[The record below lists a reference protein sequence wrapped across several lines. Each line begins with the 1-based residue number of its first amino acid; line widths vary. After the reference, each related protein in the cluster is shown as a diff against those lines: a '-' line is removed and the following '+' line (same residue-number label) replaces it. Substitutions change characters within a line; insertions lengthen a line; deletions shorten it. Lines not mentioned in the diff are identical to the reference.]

1 MTIKQEIATLTGAI
15 SNIKTEIINKGQSV
29 STSDTVASLP
39 SKIDAIS
46 NKFGENYSKT
56 PLKDTIEGTIQYLYD
71 TELDYVRPYMFSGCL
86 DFTKAYFTNLIKIC
100 PHAFDGCFNFKT
112 LILDSDSIVYLE
124 DSNAFNNTQINEIY
138 VKDSLLVTYQK
149 DTNWKSLK
157 EKLKAISTLK

>member
-29 STSDTVASLP
+29 SASDTVASLP
-39 SKIDAIS
+39 SKIDVIS
-46 NKFGENYSKT
+46 NKLGENYSKS
-56 PLKDTIEGTIQYLYD
+56 PLKDIIEGTIQYLYD

-112 LILDSDSIVYLE
+112 LVLDSDSIVYLE

-149 DTNWKSLK
+149 DTNWTSLK

>member
-29 STSDTVASLP
+29 SASDTVASLP

-46 NKFGENYSKT
+46 NKLGENYSKS
-56 PLKDTIEGTIQYLYD
+56 PLEDIIEGTIQYLYD

-86 DFTKAYFTNLIKIC
+86 DFKKAYFTNLIKIC

-124 DSNAFNNTQINEIY
+124 DNNAFNNTQINEIY
-138 VKDSLLVTYQK
+138 VKDSLLTTYQK
-149 DTNWKSLK
+149 DNNWTSLK